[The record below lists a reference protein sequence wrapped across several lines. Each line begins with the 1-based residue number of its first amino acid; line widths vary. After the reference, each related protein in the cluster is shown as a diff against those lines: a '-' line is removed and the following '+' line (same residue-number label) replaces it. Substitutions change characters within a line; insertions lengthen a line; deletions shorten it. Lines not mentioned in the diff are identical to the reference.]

1 LANGKRER
9 NDATKDK
16 SDLEIKLRDMV
27 KLNEEQN
34 KAAEEKYEKAVMAY
48 ERKVSDLNKEKE
60 EQEKR

>member
-1 LANGKRER
+1 
-9 NDATKDK
+9 
-16 SDLEIKLRDMV
+16 MV

-34 KAAEEKYEKAVMAY
+34 KAAEEKYDKAIMAY